1 MKTRKEDRKS
11 KVSRKRKSSLLG
23 RAAAAG
29 TVIGAT
35 FAAHGNTVYAQEME
49 SESAADSESDYTANA
64 QASESEAESVSPESE
79 NEAEAQPQSEPKPS
93 SRASWNLYIWQVNLP
108 KNLIRFPQ
116 FLLLLSLSLLPR
128 CAQNR
133 LLTRNPLLQL
143 LLNRWLR
150 RISLSLKL
158 PFLPQ

>member
-11 KVSRKRKSSLLG
+11 KISRKRKSSLLG

-79 NEAEAQPQSEPKPS
+79 NEAEAQPQSEAEAQQ
-93 SRASWNLYIWQVNLP
+93 R
-108 KNLIRFPQ
+108 
-116 FLLLLSLSLLPR
+116 PR
-128 CAQNR
+128 QIEQQGDDHKIGKDPDRNDHR
-133 LLTRNPLLQL
+133 LDAL
-143 LLNRWLR
+143 
-150 RISLSLKL
+150 
-158 PFLPQ
+158 